1 MLRHPDKWMRASAA
15 FALGELKDSRFFP
28 ILLQAIRDPEP
39 DVRRNVVKALSK
51 IAPAYTVA
59 PYIRPLRF
67 DPDEGV
73 RKEVMAVLSA
83 KPPAQK

>member
-1 MLRHPDKWMRASAA
+1 MLQHPDKWMRASAA
-15 FALGELKDSRFFP
+15 FALGELADTRFFP
-28 ILLQAIRDPEP
+28 ILLQVIRDPEAP
-39 DVRRNVVKALSK
+39 VRRNVVKALSK

-73 RKEVMAVLSA
+73 RNEVMSIL
-83 KPPAQK
+83 KPKQTNNK